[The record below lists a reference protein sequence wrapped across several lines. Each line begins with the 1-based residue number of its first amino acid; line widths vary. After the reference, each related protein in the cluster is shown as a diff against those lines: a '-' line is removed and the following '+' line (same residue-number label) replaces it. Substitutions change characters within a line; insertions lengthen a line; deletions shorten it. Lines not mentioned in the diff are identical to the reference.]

1 MFFFEVVLIPIVLI
15 IFYYGGQYDRI
26 QAGFYILLYTL
37 FGSLPLLLVILFLSN
52 FFSMR
57 YLFLKLNIFNQT
69 VVIVFFLIF
78 AFLIKIPIFGVH
90 LWLPKAHVEAPIAGS
105 IMLAGILLKLGSYG
119 FFSFFLFI

>member
-119 FFSFFLFI
+119 FFRFFLFI

>member
-1 MFFFEVVLIPIVLI
+1 MFNTKAKLKIEFRIIVIILLRFLIFCFSRVNLLIFYVFFEVVLIPIVLI

-90 LWLPKAHVEAPIAGS
+90 L
-105 IMLAGILLKLGSYG
+105 
-119 FFSFFLFI
+119 